1 MEDKNYFTTVLN
13 IIDMSIKRGAWTG
26 EDIEAVAVIRK
37 ETLEKIKNLVLEEK
51 KEEEKITPISKQKT
65 IEKK

>member
-1 MEDKNYFTTVLN
+1 MKDKNYFTTVLN

-37 ETLEKIKNLVLEEK
+37 ETLEK
-51 KEEEKITPISKQKT
+51 
-65 IEKK
+65 

>member
-1 MEDKNYFTTVLN
+1 MKDKNYFTTVLN

-37 ETLEKIKNLVLEEK
+37 ETLEKIKNLVLK
-51 KEEEKITPISKQKT
+51 KEEEKITPISEQKT
-65 IEKK
+65 INKK

>member
-1 MEDKNYFTTVLN
+1 
-13 IIDMSIKRGAWTG
+13 MSIKRGAWTG

-51 KEEEKITPISKQKT
+51 EEKITPISKQKT

>member
-1 MEDKNYFTTVLN
+1 MKDKNYFTTVLN

-37 ETLEKIKNLVLEEK
+37 ETLEKIKNLVLK
-51 KEEEKITPISKQKT
+51 K
-65 IEKK
+65 KKKK